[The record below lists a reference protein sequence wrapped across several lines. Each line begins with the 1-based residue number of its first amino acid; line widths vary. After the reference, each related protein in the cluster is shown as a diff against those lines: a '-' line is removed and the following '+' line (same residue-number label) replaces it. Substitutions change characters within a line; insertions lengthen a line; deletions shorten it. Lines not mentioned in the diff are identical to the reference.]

1 MWLMVHQPL
10 KRADGG
16 AGIPQETRDHLFIT
30 SIDIVSRSRL
40 LELSKD
46 TIRWGWLF
54 RTYIQ
59 WHAVAFLLSQLCER
73 TKGPDV
79 DEAWSVVED
88 VFEEWGGVVSTHKKG
103 MLWKP
108 LRKLMTRARA
118 ARTKEL
124 EKSLIFPT
132 DGSLGPIGFESNL
145 PPGLSVPTNGLEGSF
160 DGFAL
165 SAASARTL
173 DDRVASPE
181 LDELRV
187 LLPPRESFQGVANT
201 YTDTEQWVAS
211 DSTMLQDPLS
221 ADGFEAMNWT
231 GWDDMVKDFQMD
243 IQQEQGFEGGPVL
256 SGMGDWW

>member
-1 MWLMVHQPL
+1 MVHHPL
-10 KRADGG
+10 RRADGG
-16 AGIPQETRDHLFIT
+16 AGISQETKDHLFST

-40 LELSKD
+40 LELSQD

-79 DEAWSVVED
+79 DDAWSVIED

-108 LRKLMTRARA
+108 LRKLMAK
-118 ARTKEL
+118 ARTARTREL
-124 EKSLIFPT
+124 ENSLRFPT
-132 DGSLGPIGFESNL
+132 DGSLGPVSLESRL
-145 PPGLSVPTNGLEGSF
+145 PPGLSVPTTGKEGSF
-160 DGFAL
+160 NGFTL
-165 SAASARTL
+165 SAASTGAL
-173 DDRVASPE
+173 ENGVASPALE
-181 LDELRV
+181 GLRV
-187 LLPPRESFQGVANT
+187 LLPPRESFQSAANT
-201 YTDTEQWVAS
+201 YTATEEWVAS
-211 DSTMLQDPLS
+211 DSTLLQEPLS
-221 ADGFEAMNWT
+221 GDGFEAMNWT